1 MGRDTFVFTLF
12 CIVNGILSLNCLFYH
27 IVRPHSSDQYTYSQ
41 REEKRMRY
49 VSAVLLEDGLKQKV
63 HLQYSDGEDFCINT
77 YQTRLVRSAGEWD
90 RCSAAGKAVPM
101 QLLPFERPFPI
112 SDPYR
117 TAQIGIYIGP
127 VKDTLYVFFELE
139 IGGKT
144 LSSGSHKWGKE
155 TGYNLLRIKDY
166 DGKEIS
172 RLNPPLQKAVFLQNG
187 SEFFA
192 AVPEKNILRFSN
204 VYNTNFSERK
214 VNPMYYFWSALS
226 VPAFGL
232 DIITYPIQY
241 AVYRMS
247 RR

>member
-1 MGRDTFVFTLF
+1 MGRETIIFSLF
-12 CIVNGILSLNCLFYH
+12 CILNGLLSLNCLFYH
-27 IVRPHSSDQYTYSQ
+27 IVRPHSSERYTYSP

-63 HLQYSDGEDFCINT
+63 HLQYSDGEDYCMDT
-77 YQTRLVRSAGEWD
+77 GQMRLVRQAAEWE
-90 RCSAAGKAVPM
+90 RCSSAEKPVPM
-101 QLLPFERPFPI
+101 RLLPFERPFPI

-127 VKDTLYVFFELE
+127 EKETLYIFFEWE
-139 IGGKT
+139 RNGKI
-144 LSSGSHKWGKE
+144 LSSGSYRWGKD
-155 TGYNLLRIKDY
+155 TGYNLLRIKDC

-172 RLNPPLQKAVFLQNG
+172 RLNPPLQKAVFLQDG

-204 VYNTNFSERK
+204 VYNTNFSEK
-214 VNPMYYFWSALS
+214 KLNPMYYFWSALS